1 MSDLNP
7 CQLLCIDVTCTVCK
21 IDVSGVQYGDPC
33 ELPHRQS
40 SPESVNL
47 LYVEYDYLLFVEPDI
62 QAN

>member
-1 MSDLNP
+1 MSELDP
-7 CQLLCIDVTCTVCK
+7 CQLLCIDVTCRVCE
-21 IDVSGVQYGDPC
+21 IDVSVVQYGDPC

-40 SPESVNL
+40 SSESMYL